1 MILIYFK
8 QVLQMA
14 EERGKEDER
23 GKIPSF
29 ETIKL
34 EDLEVACDKALAE
47 KKYLFIADMSGKAA
61 TFFQY

>member
-1 MILIYFK
+1 
-8 QVLQMA
+8 MA